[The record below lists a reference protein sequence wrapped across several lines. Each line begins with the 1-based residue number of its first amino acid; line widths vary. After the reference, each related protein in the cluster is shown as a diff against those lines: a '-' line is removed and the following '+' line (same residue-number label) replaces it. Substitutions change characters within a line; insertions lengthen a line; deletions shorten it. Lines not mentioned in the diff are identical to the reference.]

1 MCLQKS
7 LVVLKVKKVD
17 LEQGKNIF
25 SSKHWLPAS
34 QVCNSHPG
42 WNSTASRSGH
52 QGPHGL
58 HYVEFA
64 GKCWFY
70 QGELFEA
77 FKVDHQLM
85 CLSKLDVTGKCSKS
99 SLALNSFLYHIRGWV
114 ARGDCMF
121 LGWSDIYN
129 LPGQTSCQVQL
140 IIWSKLL
147 LKLSKVSVWGVGLHI
162 HSRVL

>member
-64 GKCWFY
+64 G
-70 QGELFEA
+70 GPP
-77 FKVDHQLM
+77 VDVPQQ
-85 CLSKLDVTGKCSKS
+85 
-99 SLALNSFLYHIRGWV
+99 A
-114 ARGDCMF
+114 
-121 LGWSDIYN
+121 
-129 LPGQTSCQVQL
+129 
-140 IIWSKLL
+140 
-147 LKLSKVSVWGVGLHI
+147 
-162 HSRVL
+162 